1 MMYSKILSKQEL
13 QEKLLAYYEKHFGK
27 RDTDRWFESAALN
40 VIMFEREGK
49 IIALKCHIL
58 TGKVTEH

>member
-1 MMYSKILSKQEL
+1 MIYSKILSKQGI
-13 QEKLLAYYEKHFGK
+13 QEKLLTYYKEQFCK

-49 IIALKCHIL
+49 IIALKCHVL
-58 TGKVTEH
+58 TGEVTEH

>member
-1 MMYSKILSKQEL
+1 MCYRILSKQDL
-13 QEKLLAYYEKHFGK
+13 QEKLFKYYEKHFGK
-27 RDTDRWFESAALN
+27 KDTDRWFESAALN

-58 TGKVTEH
+58 TGEVTEH